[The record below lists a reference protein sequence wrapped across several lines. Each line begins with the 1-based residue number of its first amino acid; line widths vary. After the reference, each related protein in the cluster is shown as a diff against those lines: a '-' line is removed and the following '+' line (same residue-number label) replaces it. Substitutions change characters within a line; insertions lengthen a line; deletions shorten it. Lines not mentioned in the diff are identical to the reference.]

1 VFLST
6 SITGLSLLD
15 GIQVIR
21 PDMIHIVS
29 YRSVISIEHMAS
41 ADFAV
46 FFWGG
51 WFCSLEKGRSLY
63 CLPENITVSCSQ
75 ILNAQNYII
84 NFSIGG
90 FTVT

>member
-1 VFLST
+1 MFLST

-46 FFWGG
+46 FFFW
-51 WFCSLEKGRSLY
+51 
-63 CLPENITVSCSQ
+63 
-75 ILNAQNYII
+75 A
-84 NFSIGG
+84 G
-90 FTVT
+90 FAV

>member
-1 VFLST
+1 MFLST
-6 SITGLSLLD
+6 LITGLSLLD

-46 FFWGG
+46 FFFFGLVLQFRERKKFIR
-51 WFCSLEKGRSLY
+51 FCSRPPPISFVTAR
-63 CLPENITVSCSQ
+63 CHIT
-75 ILNAQNYII
+75 
-84 NFSIGG
+84 
-90 FTVT
+90 